1 MAVTLST
8 VIFVLQSQLDAV
20 RNNSELELAE
30 VTKAA
35 DDEKTQ
41 ILVHYIKNACCSL
54 SLLCRK
60 GKKTCVF
67 RLKKNDIALMK

>member
-1 MAVTLST
+1 MAVTLSA

-35 DDEKTQ
+35 DGEKTR
-41 ILVHYIKNACCSL
+41 ILVHYIKTLAVHSVFFVGKG
-54 SLLCRK
+54 RK
-60 GKKTCVF
+60 PTSSG
-67 RLKKNDIALMK
+67 